1 MWTYIGK
8 PRKEHY
14 FDKNIGLFLHRDHK
28 SVENHNKKTTKAV
41 LPVSHLWGWQ
51 LEAQSH
57 KLRHKEFLNH
67 SHFIHKRVQELQAF
81 EKKKTFSEELMSIT
95 DFTLSVNFAEI
106 PGWDELI
113 WHLHILLPSSKKPIS
128 SQPSSKKPWP
138 PWCHRS

>member
-14 FDKNIGLFLHRDHK
+14 YDKNIGLFLHRDHK

-81 EKKKTFSEELMSIT
+81 EKKNILWRADVHHWLYTFCEFCWNSRLGWV
-95 DFTLSVNFAEI
+95 DLTLTY
-106 PGWDELI
+106 
-113 WHLHILLPSSKKPIS
+113 PSSK
-128 SQPSSKKPWP
+128 Q
-138 PWCHRS
+138 